1 MKTKLETAAPELL
14 AALQAAVDSL
24 EWASLVIGDMPP
36 RCEYL
41 MRLDEARALIKKVRE
56 D

>member
-1 MKTKLETAAPELL
+1 MKTKLEPAAPELL
-14 AALQAAVDSL
+14 AALQAAVDSM

-41 MRLDEARALIKKVRE
+41 MRLQEARELIEKVK